1 MTNIKTNRIE
11 QKRRRQKLRNSST
24 PWERKLWNYLKNSQ
38 LDGYK
43 FRRQQGIEN
52 YIVDFYFPKLKLV
65 IEIDGGGHYKTE
77 NRVTDKI
84 RENNLKAWGY
94 KILRYTNVEVQQ
106 NLIEVVED
114 IRRKCNIEN

>member
-43 FRRQQGIEN
+43 FRRQYGIEN
-52 YIVDFYFPKLKLV
+52 YIVDFYCPKLKLV
-65 IEIDGGGHYKTE
+65 IEIDGGGYYKTV
-77 NRVTDKI
+77 NRKRTKLEKI
-84 RENNLKAWGY
+84 
-94 KILRYTNVEVQQ
+94 I
-106 NLIEVVED
+106 
-114 IRRKCNIEN
+114 